1 MSSFF
6 TNNSAATLLQG
17 SQSSLNLTQDISQ
30 TAFTQS
36 ADLDDQ
42 SASLVEQSTALQAQN
57 AALEGKAFREQQAQG
72 YNNSGVELEG
82 SPMKVLEQTRQL
94 AQTQVASIISQG
106 QQQSNALL
114 IGANQTLNN
123 GYAGLLGQTNDYIT
137 SVAQAKIQA
146 EQNTESGFAGDLTQ
160 IFGILGSGG
169 KNSILAGLFNN

>member
-1 MSSFF
+1 
-6 TNNSAATLLQG
+6 
-17 SQSSLNLTQDISQ
+17 
-30 TAFTQS
+30 
-36 ADLDDQ
+36 
-42 SASLVEQSTALQAQN
+42 
-57 AALEGKAFREQQAQG
+57 
-72 YNNSGVELEG
+72 
-82 SPMKVLEQTRQL
+82 MKVLEQTRQL